1 MLGFALIARFL
12 SSRGQLPTWVRWFS
26 LGAGFLAIG
35 APFFFPAFAI
45 PIWGIVIGIWLIAA
59 DLFGA
64 RRPTDTFSTRRR

>member
-1 MLGFALIARFL
+1 MLGFALIALFL

-45 PIWGIVIGIWLIAA
+45 PIWGSSSASGSSLP
-59 DLFGA
+59 DLFRA

>member
-1 MLGFALIARFL
+1 MLGFALIALVL
-12 SSRGQLPTWVRWFS
+12 SSRGQLPAWVRWFS

-59 DLFGA
+59 
-64 RRPTDTFSTRRR
+64 RPVRSPTAH